1 MIKKKIMFDCNIF
14 DEIVLDDDV
23 LKLLTNTLDRYEYY
37 IIPIQVEELHNI
49 PDDKKTKR
57 EKLIGLISKLQMKE
71 VYTTKYYFVREVI
84 LKML

>member
-23 LKLLTNTLDRYEYY
+23 LKLLINTLDRYEYY

-57 EKLIGLISKLQMKE
+57 EKLICLISKLQMKE
-71 VYTTKYYFVREVI
+71 LYPKTCEI
-84 LKML
+84 PS

>member
-1 MIKKKIMFDCNIF
+1 MFDSNLF

-57 EKLIGLISKLQMKE
+57 EKIIGLISKMQMKE
-71 VYTTKYYFVREVI
+71 IYIYPAI
-84 LKML
+84 